1 MAYIF
6 LEGGHMN
13 SASISKINP
22 NCAGIDIG
30 SEYIFIGIEN
40 KKVVSFPT
48 FTNSYIKAIEYL
60 KENKITSVAMEATG
74 VYWFALYDLIEQTGI
89 EVCLV
94 NGREVKNVPGRKSDV
109 EDCQWIQQ
117 LHSFG
122 LFRPCFIPDDITRQ
136 LRTYSR
142 LRQDHLYL
150 STQHIQH
157 MQKAFDLMNIKLHNV
172 ISQVTGVS
180 GMRIIKEII
189 SGNHNPEKLASLCE
203 DSILK
208 KKKDLVISSLY
219 GNFREDY
226 IFLLS
231 QAVDAYE
238 FYQQK
243 MFECDK
249 KIQELLELITINT
262 PTPPEIKPPK
272 HIRHNAPQVDN
283 LHEMLMKL
291 TGGNDPSRITG
302 LTDKTLLELL
312 AETGTDL
319 SKWKTEKHFTSWLCL
334 APGKHQSGKRNK
346 KKNKRGH
353 TKAGQI
359 FRNATF
365 SLARSKYSAISA
377 FYHRIKSKKGAMV
390 AIKAT
395 ARKIAILY
403 YNVMTKGIEFV
414 EKGILAYQQKVKE
427 QQLKRLH
434 QQAKQLGLKLLP
446 MNN

>member
-1 MAYIF
+1 
-6 LEGGHMN
+6 MN
-13 SASISKINP
+13 NSSISKINP
-22 NCAGIDIG
+22 NSAGIDIG
-30 SEYIFIGIEN
+30 TEYIFIGVEN
-40 KKVVSFPT
+40 KTVVSFPT
-48 FTNSYIKAIEYL
+48 FTHSYIKAIEYL
-60 KENKITSVAMEATG
+60 KENNITSVAMEATG
-74 VYWFALYDLIEQTGI
+74 VYWFALYDLMEQAGI

-94 NGREVKNVPGRKSDV
+94 NPREVRNVPGRKSDV

-122 LFRPCFIPDDITRQ
+122 LLRPCFIPDDITRQ

-142 LRQDHLYL
+142 LRQDHLSL
-150 STQHIQH
+150 SVQHIQH
-157 MQKAFDLMNIKLHNV
+157 MQKAFDSMNIKLHNV
-172 ISQVTGVS
+172 ISQINGLS
-180 GMRIIKEII
+180 GMRIIKAII
-189 SGNHNPEKLASLCE
+189 SGNHNPEELAALCE

-226 IFLLS
+226 IFSLS

-243 MFECDK
+243 VFECDK

-262 PTPPEIKPPK
+262 PTPPDIKPPK
-272 HIRHNAPQVDN
+272 RIRHNAPQVDN

-291 TGGNDPSRITG
+291 TGGNDPSQITG
-302 LTDKTLLELL
+302 LTDKTLLELI

-346 KKNKRGH
+346 KKNKKGH
-353 TKAGQI
+353 TKADQI
-359 FRNATF
+359 FRNAAY
-365 SLARSKYSAISA
+365 SLTKSKYTAIGA
-377 FYHRIKSKKGAMV
+377 LYHRIKAKKGSLV

-414 EKGILAYQQKVKE
+414 EKGILEYQQKVKE

-434 QQAKQLGLKLLP
+434 IQAKQLGLKLLP
-446 MNN
+446 MIT

>member
-1 MAYIF
+1 
-6 LEGGHMN
+6 MN
-13 SASISKINP
+13 SSSISKINL

-40 KKVVSFPT
+40 RKVVSFPT

-60 KENKITSVAMEATG
+60 KENNITSVAMEATG
-74 VYWFALYDLIEQTGI
+74 VYWFALYDLIEQAGI
-89 EVCLV
+89 NVCLV

-122 LFRPCFIPDDITRQ
+122 LLRPCFIPDDITRQ

-150 STQHIQH
+150 ATQHIQH

-172 ISQVTGVS
+172 ISQTTGVS
-180 GMRIIKEII
+180 GMRIIKAII

-203 DSILK
+203 NSILK

-226 IFLLS
+226 IFSLS

-238 FYQQK
+238 FYQKK
-243 MFECDK
+243 MYECDK
-249 KIQELLELITINT
+249 KIQELLEIITINT
-262 PTPPEIKPPK
+262 PIPPDIKPPK
-272 HIRHNAPQVDN
+272 QIRHNAPQVDN

-291 TGGNDPSRITG
+291 TGGNDPSQITG
-302 LTDKTLLELL
+302 LTDKTLLELI

-346 KKNKRGH
+346 RKNKKGH

-359 FRNATF
+359 FRNAAF
-365 SLARSKYSAISA
+365 SLASSKYSAISA
-377 FYHRIKSKKGAMV
+377 FYHRIKSKKGALV

-414 EKGILAYQQKVKE
+414 EKGIIAYQQKVKE

-434 QQAKQLGLKLLP
+434 QQAKHLGLQLLP
-446 MNN
+446 INP